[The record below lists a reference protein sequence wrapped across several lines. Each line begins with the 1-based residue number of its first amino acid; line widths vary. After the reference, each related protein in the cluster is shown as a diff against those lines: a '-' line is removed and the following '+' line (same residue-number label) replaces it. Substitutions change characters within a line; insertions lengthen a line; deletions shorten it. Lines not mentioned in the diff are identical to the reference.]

1 MSAITVF
8 SNDSS
13 IVSFEDK
20 KGNAHN
26 ISAEGALFKGGLA
39 LKALKDVAVKSA
51 YDKAIN
57 GKFRAA
63 ADIMAAAFP
72 STGKAFEKIMG
83 SAHANKSAFLSFV
96 SAIERAEG
104 GKNGYSSKQLE
115 VRGFCQALRG
125 LDSFKSTDSAFTINA

>member
-13 IVSFEDK
+13 IVTFEDK
-20 KGNAHN
+20 KGCARN

-39 LKALKDVAVKSA
+39 LKALKDVAVGSA

-63 ADIMAAAFP
+63 TDIMSAAFP
-72 STGKAFEKIMG
+72 STSKAFEKIMG
-83 SAHANKSAFLSFV
+83 SAHANKSAFLSFI

-104 GKNGYSSKQLE
+104 GKNGFTSKQLE
-115 VRGFCQALRG
+115 VRGFCQALRE
-125 LDSFKSTDSAFTINA
+125 LDSFKGDAFTINA